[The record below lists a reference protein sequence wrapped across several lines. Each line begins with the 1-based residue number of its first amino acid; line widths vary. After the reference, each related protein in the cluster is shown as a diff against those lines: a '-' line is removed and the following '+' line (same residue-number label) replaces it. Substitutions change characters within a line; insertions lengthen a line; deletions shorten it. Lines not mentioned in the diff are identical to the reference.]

1 MDTLTNIK
9 YATDILIFSIDS
21 RENPNCRE
29 LPNKYFSILLVK
41 RNKEPFKD
49 MWCLP
54 GGYIKEDETSQQ
66 AAQRVLEKETN
77 LTNTYLEQL
86 YVFDDI
92 NRDPRQRTISTTY
105 MALID
110 KNKIKDNLSEDSKW
124 FDIEINENVKEI
136 NITLSNVDKIN
147 ITIKKE
153 LINKPSNQY
162 LYHLINS
169 NNIAFDHGL
178 IINKGIIELRNKAKN
193 TDIIFNLMP
202 SNFTIGELKQVYE
215 IILNKKLISSA
226 FRRVISKKVKEIDE
240 EIKTGGH
247 RPSKKYQYKGE

>member
-77 LTNTYLEQL
+77 LRNTYLEQL

-124 FDIEINENVKEI
+124 FDIEINENNKW
-136 NITLSNVDKIN
+136 SS
-147 ITIKKE
+147 IKA
-153 LINKPSNQY
+153 N
-162 LYHLINS
+162 
-169 NNIAFDHGL
+169 DHFWG
-178 IINKGIIELRNKAKN
+178 
-193 TDIIFNLMP
+193 
-202 SNFTIGELKQVYE
+202 
-215 IILNKKLISSA
+215 
-226 FRRVISKKVKEIDE
+226 
-240 EIKTGGH
+240 
-247 RPSKKYQYKGE
+247 